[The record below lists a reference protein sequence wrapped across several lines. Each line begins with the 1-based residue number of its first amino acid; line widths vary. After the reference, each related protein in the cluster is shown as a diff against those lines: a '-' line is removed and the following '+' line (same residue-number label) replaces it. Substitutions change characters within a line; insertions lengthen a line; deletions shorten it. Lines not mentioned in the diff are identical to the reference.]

1 MQRDIEFN
9 ADGVTLRGWLF
20 TPDEGSGPYPAVV
33 AAHGFSAVKEQTLGD
48 LGVVLAD
55 AGLAAVIY
63 DHRCLGASDGSPRQD
78 IDPVTQ
84 ARDMRHAITFA
95 ETLDEVN
102 ADRIG
107 IFGTSYSGAEVLQ
120 VAALD
125 RRVKAVVSQVPMISG
140 WRNLLRLIPYQALP
154 DLLAQIDAERRTRFH
169 GAEPATIR
177 VATDD
182 PSIPHA
188 FPGLRTFEYF
198 TKLAPA
204 ERWVNEVTVRSLD
217 WLMEYDVTPYMERIS
232 PTPLLMIV
240 SQSDMSTPTD
250 EALAA
255 YDRALEP
262 KKLLLLRGDHYT
274 SYVED
279 FGMTS
284 TAARDWFLEH
294 LTG

>member
-20 TPDEGSGPYPAVV
+20 TPDQGSGPYPTVV

-55 AGLAAVIY
+55 AGLAAVVY

-95 ETLDEVN
+95 ETLDEVD
-102 ADRIG
+102 AGRIG
-107 IFGTSYSGAEVLQ
+107 IFGTSYSGAEVLH

-154 DLLAQIDAERRTRFH
+154 DLLAQIDAERRARFQ

-182 PSIPHA
+182 PNIPHA

-262 KKLLLLRGDHYT
+262 KKLLLLPGDHYT
-274 SYVED
+274 SYIED
-279 FGMTS
+279 FEVTS
-284 TAARDWFLEH
+284 TAARDWFLDH